1 VRVRFAPSPTG
12 YLHVGG
18 ARTAL
23 FNWLFARHHGGVFV
37 LRVEDTDVTRNRPEY
52 TQAIYDGLHWLG
64 LEWDEGPDRGGPHGP
79 YLQSERNE
87 RHLQIA
93 RQLVERGL
101 AYECFCENSGASSI
115 ALNETDDPDAT
126 VAGDAHVST
135 ENVAGDWKIARDP
148 NVTTDRP
155 HARDNVAGDRSHARD
170 NVAGDW
176 QVARS
181 QCSCLTLS
189 NDERA
194 ARREDKPPAIR
205 FRVPPGRDFVVDD
218 LIRGKVTFPGETLG
232 DFVIATGDGRAL
244 YNLAATIDDNDMAIT
259 HVIRGEEHLAN
270 TPKQQL
276 IYEAMG
282 WKAPQFAHIPIIL
295 NPQRR
300 KLSKRDGATSLNE
313 YQAMG
318 YLPDAVV
325 NFLALLGWSPGG
337 NRELLRR
344 DELVAAFDLDRVVKH
359 PAIFDTAKLGWLNK
373 EYIKAMP
380 SAELATRIDALISTG
395 RAGGNWKITP
405 DQLQKVAAL
414 LHDRVKTVVE
424 VLELGSYFFT
434 DGPIQPTE
442 EAIAR
447 YCANPEVLTR
457 LPEVREALAQASTFE
472 APDVE
477 RVIRDLAAAKGI
489 KPSEYIHPLRV
500 AVTGQSVSPGI
511 FEVCAI
517 LGRDVVLKRIDALAR
532 FLSSAAFSTAK
543 AAQ

>member
-1 VRVRFAPSPTG
+1 MRQTGRSVKGSGFVGTAPVRVRFAPSPTG

-23 FNWLFARHHGGVFV
+23 FNWLFARHNGGTFV
-37 LRVEDTDVTRNRPEY
+37 LRVEDTDSTRYSDEY
-52 TQAIYDGLHWLG
+52 VDAIYRALHWLE
-64 LEWDEGPDRGGPHGP
+64 LDWDEGPDVGGPFGP
-79 YLQSERNE
+79 YRQRERNE

-101 AYECFCENSGASSI
+101 AYECFCENSGANSI
-115 ALNETDDPDAT
+115 ALNETDDP
-126 VAGDAHVST
+126 GDAHVS
-135 ENVAGDWKIARDP
+135 G
-148 NVTTDRP
+148 
-155 HARDNVAGDRSHARD
+155 DNVAGDQARARD

-189 NDERA
+189 NEERA

-244 YNLAATIDDNDMAIT
+244 YNLAASIDDNDMAIT

-380 SAELATRIDALISTG
+380 SAELASRIDALISTG
-395 RAGGNWKITP
+395 RAGDNWKITP

-424 VLELGSYFFT
+424 V
-434 DGPIQPTE
+434 
-442 EAIAR
+442 AR
-447 YCANPEVLTR
+447 TRFVLFHR
-457 LPEVREALAQASTFE
+457 W
-472 APDVE
+472 
-477 RVIRDLAAAKGI
+477 
-489 KPSEYIHPLRV
+489 IHPANRRSDRQILRQPRGV
-500 AVTGQSVSPGI
+500 
-511 FEVCAI
+511 
-517 LGRDVVLKRIDALAR
+517 DAAP
-532 FLSSAAFSTAK
+532 
-543 AAQ
+543 

>member
-1 VRVRFAPSPTG
+1 MRVRFAPSPTG

-37 LRVEDTDVTRNRPEY
+37 LRVEDTDTTRNRPEY
-52 TQAIYDGLHWLG
+52 TKAIYDGLHWLG

-79 YLQSERNE
+79 YLQSERND
-87 RHLQIA
+87 RHLHIA

-101 AYECFCENSGASSI
+101 AYECFCDNSGANSI
-115 ALNETDDPDAT
+115 ALNETDDPD
-126 VAGDAHVST
+126 
-135 ENVAGDWKIARDP
+135 NVAGDWKIARDP
-148 NVTTDRP
+148 NVATDRP
-155 HARDNVAGDRSHARD
+155 QARDNVAGDRAHAKD

-189 NDERA
+189 SETRA

-276 IYEAMG
+276 LYEAMG

-295 NPQRR
+295 NSQRR

-318 YLPDAVV
+318 FLPDAVV

-380 SAELATRIDALISTG
+380 ATELAARIDALIST
-395 RAGGNWKITP
+395 RSVAGDWKIAP

-414 LHDRVKTVVE
+414 LHDRVKTIVE

-434 DGPIQPTE
+434 AGPIQPTE
-442 EAIAR
+442 EAIAK
-447 YCANPEVLTR
+447 YCASPEVLAR
-457 LPEVREALAQASTFE
+457 LHEVREALAHASGFD
-472 APDVE
+472 AADVE
-477 RVIRDLAAAKGI
+477 RAIRDLAAAKGI

-517 LGRDVVLKRIDALAR
+517 LGRDVVLKRIDALVR
-532 FLSSAAFSTAK
+532 FLSSANLTAK
-543 AAQ
+543 VVH

>member
-1 VRVRFAPSPTG
+1 MRFAPSPTG

-37 LRVEDTDVTRNRPEY
+37 LRVEDTDLTRNRPEY
-52 TQAIYDGLHWLG
+52 TKAIYDGLRWLE
-64 LEWDEGPDRGGPHGP
+64 LDWDEGPDRGGPHAP
-79 YLQSERNE
+79 YLQSERAD
-87 RHLQIA
+87 RHLEIA

-101 AYECFCENSGASSI
+101 AYECFCENSAANTISP
-115 ALNETDDPDAT
+115 NETDDP
-126 VAGDAHVST
+126 
-135 ENVAGDWKIARDP
+135 ENGARDGKITGDP
-148 NVTTDRP
+148 NVPGERQG
-155 HARDNVAGDRSHARD
+155 ARNP
-170 NVAGDW
+170 
-176 QVARS
+176 
-181 QCSCLTLS
+181 CSCASLS
-189 NDERA
+189 MSERA
-194 ARREDKPPAIR
+194 ARREDKLPAIR
-205 FRVPPGRDFVVDD
+205 FRVPQGRDFVVQD
-218 LIRGKVTFPGETLG
+218 LIRGKVTFPGETVG
-232 DFVIATGDGRAL
+232 DFVIVTGDGRAL
-244 YNLAATIDDNDMAIT
+244 YNLAATVDDNDMAIT

-295 NPQRR
+295 NAQRR

-337 NRELLRR
+337 NREFLRR
-344 DELVAAFDLDRVVKH
+344 DELVASFDLDRVVKH

-380 SAELATRIDALISTG
+380 PGELATRIATLINTG
-395 RAGGNWKITP
+395 RVGGDWKIAP
-405 DQLQKVAAL
+405 DQLEKVATL

-434 DGPIQPTE
+434 EGPIQPTE
-442 EAIAR
+442 EAIAK
-447 YCANPEVLTR
+447 YCAKPEALAH
-457 LPEVREALAQASTFE
+457 LHDVREALVQANAFDASGI
-472 APDVE
+472 E
-477 RVIRDLAAAKGI
+477 RAIRDLAATKGI

-517 LGRDVVLKRIDALAR
+517 LGRDVVLQRIDTLVR
-532 FLSSAAFSTAK
+532 FLSTLNFSTAK
-543 AAQ
+543 ATH